1 MKLEI
6 ADIQERVTRLEDE
19 QRPLFT
25 MMDSWE
31 KMYKLDAG
39 YKKGWRDSV
48 LQDGR
53 EQVTTPDPYNAVLL
67 AMRLIPSEPKIDV
80 PAADET
86 EEAKD
91 NAEQKER
98 FLTAMY
104 PRINDQQDMNV
115 IEDHKWQLFALG
127 NSPIQVLWI
136 KEDLPEPLRKTQLP
150 FLIRTLDPRNVGV
163 KRGPHYVE
171 YAYHKYDDE
180 KLNVRQQYPTLKK
193 WDEPK
198 PRRGEETR
206 DEDSLVEV
214 TDFWWRTKD
223 GEVWHAIIVDQE
235 FALNPVKTD
244 YPMIPIIY
252 ARGDHGG
259 MSLLHSMD
267 GLWQYKCRLASNL
280 GTAALWYT
288 WPNFVVKSPMG
299 HEQSDIVIRPGE
311 TTHAIEGTVI
321 DMVKPD
327 VNAQLLESMLA
338 KVDTSLQQSAFPQ
351 VLYGD
356 AGNMQAG
363 YGVNILSQSAAGRVQ
378 AVREAM
384 ERSLMQLNSLVLML
398 ITAMDDENEG
408 VELWGRDPGSEKLYK
423 TCIYKD
429 QIGGYYENAVQ
440 LKVSTPQDDIALQT
454 LGIRLADGK
463 YISKQTFRDK
473 YLKITV
479 PGDEEK
485 RIMAEMALE
494 NPEVQKVL
502 SVVHVIEAYP
512 LTWESITYGTPLH
525 SIAVGII
532 KNDERIA
539 EKVARG
545 EIMPP
550 MLMEPQPQPQAPPM
564 GGPPPGMMPPGMPP
578 QGPPMPPPSIQ
589 PPAELIGPQGGGIP
603 PEMQGQVQGET
614 LGFPPD
620 LPPELLAQ
628 MLGEGLP
635 PGEELDAI
643 GGPPPMR

>member
-6 ADIQERVTRLEDE
+6 EDINDRVNRLEEE
-19 QRPLFT
+19 QRDLFKK
-25 MMDSWE
+25 MNSWE
-31 KMYKLDAG
+31 KMYELDAG
-39 YKKGWRDSV
+39 YKKPWRDAV

-53 EQVTTPDPYNAVLL
+53 EQVTTPDPYNAILL
-67 AMRLIPSEPKIDV
+67 AMRLIPSDPKIDV
-80 PAADET
+80 PPGDE
-86 EEAKD
+86 AGKD
-91 NAEQKER
+91 DAEQKER
-98 FLTAMY
+98 FLTSLY

-115 IEDHKWQLFALG
+115 IEEHKWQLFTLG
-127 NSPIQVLWI
+127 NSVLQILWI
-136 KEDLPEPLRKTQLP
+136 KDELPEMLKKTQLP

-180 KLNVRQQYPTLKK
+180 KINVRQQYPNLTK
-193 WDEPK
+193 WDLPK
-198 PRRGEETR
+198 PTNPHD
-206 DEDSLVEV
+206 DEDSMVEV
-214 TDFWWRTKD
+214 TDFWWRAKNGD
-223 GEVWHAIIVDQE
+223 VWHAIVVDKE

-311 TTHAIEGTVI
+311 TTHAVEGTVI

-327 VNAQLLESMLA
+327 VNAQLLESMLT

-363 YGVNILSQSAAGRVQ
+363 YGLTILSQAATGRVQ

-398 ITAMDDENEG
+398 IMAFDDDDEG
-408 VELWGRDPGSEKLYK
+408 VELWGRDAGSEKLYK
-423 TCIYKD
+423 TCLYKN
-429 QIGGYYENAVQ
+429 QINGYYENAVQ

-463 YISKQTFRDK
+463 YISKATFRDK

-502 SVVHVIEAYP
+502 SVANLIRSFPE
-512 LTWESITYGTPLH
+512 TWEGLVAGTELEQ
-525 SIAVGII
+525 IANKIIEKTTGI
-532 KNDERIA
+532 
-539 EKVARG
+539 
-545 EIMPP
+545 P
-550 MLMEPQPQPQAPPM
+550 MGPPPM
-564 GGPPPGMMPPGMPP
+564 GGPPPGMMPPP
-578 QGPPMPPPSIQ
+578 QGPPPGMMVGPPPSIQ
-589 PPAELIGPQGGGIP
+589 PPAELIGPMGGGIP
-603 PEMQGQVQGET
+603 PEMQGQMGGGEVMG
-614 LGFPPD
+614 LPPD
-620 LPPELLAQ
+620 MPPELLAQ
-628 MLGEGLP
+628 IMGQGLP
-635 PGEELDAI
+635 PGEELDAM